1 MGRQQALASAVR
13 QATCLLRQSQS
24 ATLSEPVAEY
34 GGRVSLLTG
43 LSRTAWQTLPR
54 SPASEAH
61 RFFSTG
67 PAEQSA
73 LAKARQAVN
82 SITHAPGRAAKS
94 ASKALSGSSNAVYSR
109 LPRQAQKLI
118 TSASQPGQL
127 QKALGLQAEAF
138 WQAHRRKFALA
149 ACALGAYFL
158 WKTLFGVTSIF
169 VNLSE
174 TMAET
179 GFLALAVALV
189 AFLYLYLRRKWGVN
203 ADTVYRNAMYQ
214 LNTNAGVLEVMGA
227 PLAGSDVR
235 AYVSSGGGLRL
246 KGLLPRFRSRRLQM
260 IFPLRGS
267 DRRGL
272 VSLEAKKLHGTYRFK
287 LLAVDVP
294 AAAGAEQ
301 RIFLEGD
308 QQIYARGGVMGELR
322 DPFLRA
328 LSLKE
333 VHEEEDEMDD
343 AAQEA
348 EELQAERIREA
359 ELLSRKPKSMDEGG
373 GMYAHERAYHS
384 ARGMWQRM
392 FAPAQAEPAAEA
404 HQGQEAARAS
414 DQASSTANM
423 LPGDAQQQEPEG
435 KVASEAATNTKPP
448 APWGPGS

>member
-54 SPASEAH
+54 SPAM
-61 RFFSTG
+61 
-67 PAEQSA
+67 
-73 LAKARQAVN
+73 
-82 SITHAPGRAAKS
+82 
-94 ASKALSGSSNAVYSR
+94 YSR

-359 ELLSRKPKSMDEGG
+359 ELLSRKPKSMDEDGLG
-373 GMYAHERAYHS
+373 PLKMI
-384 ARGMWQRM
+384 
-392 FAPAQAEPAAEA
+392 
-404 HQGQEAARAS
+404 
-414 DQASSTANM
+414 
-423 LPGDAQQQEPEG
+423 
-435 KVASEAATNTKPP
+435 V
-448 APWGPGS
+448 PWEDP